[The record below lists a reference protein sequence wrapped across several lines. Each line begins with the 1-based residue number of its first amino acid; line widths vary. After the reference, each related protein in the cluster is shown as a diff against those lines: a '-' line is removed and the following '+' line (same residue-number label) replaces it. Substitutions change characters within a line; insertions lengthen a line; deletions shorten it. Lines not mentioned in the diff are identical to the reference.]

1 MQQSQINGLYS
12 IFTLLLPCDVPTSH
26 NNLAPK

>member
-12 IFTLLLPCDVPTSH
+12 ISTLLLPRDVPTSH
-26 NNLAPK
+26 KNLAPK